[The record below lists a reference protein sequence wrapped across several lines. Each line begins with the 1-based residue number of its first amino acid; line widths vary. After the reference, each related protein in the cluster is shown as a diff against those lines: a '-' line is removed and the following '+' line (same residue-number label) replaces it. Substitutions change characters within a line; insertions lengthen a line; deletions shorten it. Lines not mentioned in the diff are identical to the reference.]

1 MKELLNKGGFDSF
14 SMQTSVFDDGMS
26 LNGSTVDNDGMT
38 KYGSSFASDGMSLN
52 GSTVASD
59 GRTLYGS
66 SVASNGRTK
75 YGSTYASSYGG
86 TSYGTDSQTNLS
98 ATTYVRFVLKGFL
111 YIKLKFYNASS
122 CLDKHS
128 TKLFS

>member
-1 MKELLNKGGFDSF
+1 
-14 SMQTSVFDDGMS
+14 MQTSVFDDGMS
-26 LNGSTVDNDGMT
+26 LYGSTVDNDGMT
-38 KYGSSFASDGMSLN
+38 KY

-122 CLDKHS
+122 CLVKQT